1 MTKVAK
7 RARFGGREL
16 AVLLVMAG
24 VMPALAD
31 ATKTAYWTGGGDR
44 ANVNDPAN
52 WVVTNSLGVVVE
64 NGIPDVETAVVI
76 SGETDFNC
84 PVGQTLA
91 YEAITIGDCTL
102 TADCDWRGLV
112 LRPSPAYIDVPKDAY
127 IDTDFKPNQDTRVVM
142 DVTVQGGREYWFGC
156 WNSAYNRGAFAVG
169 NDKTEVYVGFG
180 NNGGGKFRPQLPNGR
195 CTIDFDKGVL
205 STNGVLAVD
214 MGAQTFQVNHTL
226 YLFAQNRIGTAVAW
240 VDQGTIRFHSCQI
253 YDNGTL
259 VRDYVPTNNGVAF
272 GLYDRVNGTFS
283 TSANAS
289 VPFSGEMK
297 SVEIN
302 GTVDLAGH
310 SLNLAD
316 TAGTGTITDSS
327 AYLDVP
333 KGYYFNTGFRP
344 NQDTR
349 VVMDVLV
356 QMAGEY
362 WCGAW
367 DTGSWSDRAFSFCN
381 DGTGVYT
388 AFVKKGSSNNGTKG
402 AVVPNGRHVLDFDK
416 GVFKVDGE
424 THTDRSAGDETYQW
438 NNSLYLFAQN
448 RTGTAKFHDNQGT
461 IRLYSCQIYT
471 NDILVCD
478 YVPAKSATAFGLYD
492 KVGGTFRALDGSGTG
507 SAGGVVAAG
516 ELHIDVSVPVVENTS
531 LEIAGAL
538 TLVKDGRGT
547 FMAAKAG
554 QSYVGGTV
562 VSNGLAKSGVGFAP
576 WGSAKSLVTVADG
589 AAFDW
594 AGVHSIASTP
604 YSFAIKGDG
613 PDGTGSLLNSVAVH
627 AGDCWRSNCIGDL
640 YLNGDAM
647 IGGCVVFGF
656 TLAES
661 YTSGSYKHALA
672 LNDHTLSIWMR
683 SDNRTIT
690 QQFFAFRGVQAISG
704 GKIVFSKAEVDGGVT
719 NSSYVSF
726 YTIPSDLNGV
736 TLEIQ
741 ESTSVNVEQPPAVG
755 TFIDGRSV
763 AGYDYYPERTTVIL
777 DVFKP
782 LTTNLLG
789 TVTLGDATHLSPVLD
804 LSALDGPFVLPA
816 SEFALGAAEGAT
828 VRVNVGARKVT
839 SKTPI
844 ISWTTS
850 PAGVSFA
857 WPDGTPASMGSL
869 VAKDDGLYA
878 VTGFMI
884 WFR

>member
-1 MTKVAK
+1 MNK
-7 RARFGGREL
+7 
-16 AVLLVMAG
+16 LVMMIG
-24 VMPALAD
+24 VAAVVLGAMPAMAEAL
-31 ATKTAYWTGGGDR
+31 KTAYWTGGGDR

-84 PVGQTLA
+84 PFGQTLD
-91 YEAITIGDCTL
+91 YESLIIGDCTL

-127 IDTDFKPNQDTRVVM
+127 IDTGFKPNQNTRVVM

-180 NNGGGKFRPQLPNGR
+180 NNGGGKFSPQLPNGR

-289 VPFSGEMK
+289 VPFTGEMAT
-297 SVEIN
+297 VEIN

-327 AYLDVP
+327 GYLDVP
-333 KGYYFNTGFRP
+333 KGYYFNTGFKP

-349 VVMDVLV
+349 VVMDVTV
-356 QMAGEY
+356 QGAVEY

-367 DTGSWSDRAFSFCN
+367 DINWNNRTFAFCN
-381 DGTGVYT
+381 DDSGVYT
-388 AFVKKGSSNNGTKG
+388 AFVKTGNANNGTIG
-402 AVVPNGRHVLDFDK
+402 SVVSNGRHVLDFDK
-416 GVFKVDGE
+416 GVFKVDGT
-424 THTDRSAGDETYQW
+424 THTDRSADGETYQW
-438 NNSLYLFAQN
+438 IYPLYLFAQN
-448 RTGTAKFHDNQGT
+448 RKGTATTLSAQGT
-461 IRLYSCQIYT
+461 IRFHSCQIYT

-478 YVPAKSATAFGLYD
+478 YVPAKSGTAFGLYD
-492 KVGGTFRALDGSGTG
+492 KVGGAFKAFSGSGAG
-507 SAGGVVAAG
+507 SVGGVVAEG
-516 ELHIDVSVPVVENTS
+516 ELHVDVCGSVENTTLAIS
-531 LEIAGAL
+531 GAL
-538 TLVKDGRGT
+538 TLIKEGVGIFR
-547 FMAAKAG
+547 AAKAG
-554 QSYVGGTV
+554 QSYTGGTV
-562 VSNGLAKSGVGFAP
+562 VSNGWAKSGVGFAP
-576 WGSAKSLVTVADG
+576 WGSAKSLVTVAAG

-594 AGVHSIASTP
+594 AGVHSPASTP
-604 YSFAIKGDG
+604 HSFVIEGDG
-613 PDGTGSLLNSVAVH
+613 PDGTGSLVNSASVH
-627 AGDCWRSNCIGDL
+627 VGNGWRSNCIGDL
-640 YLNGDAM
+640 SLTGNAT
-647 IGGCVVFGF
+647 IGGRSVFGF
-656 TLAES
+656 MLNETYPTAG
-661 YTSGSYKHALA
+661 YMHALT
-672 LNDHTLSIWMR
+672 LNGHTLSIRLR
-683 SDNRTIT
+683 SDNATMT
-690 QQFFAFRGVQAISG
+690 QQFFAFRGVKAVNGGTVAFYMESG
-704 GKIVFSKAEVDGGVT
+704 GT
-719 NSSYVSF
+719 NMPYASF
-726 YTIPSDLNGV
+726 YTTSSDLSELTVDFCETMGA
-736 TLEIQ
+736 
-741 ESTSVNVEQPPAVG
+741 NVEQTPMIG
-755 TFIDGRSV
+755 TFIDRRSV
-763 AGYDYYPERTTVIL
+763 SGYDEHPNVHIVVL
-777 DVFKP
+777 DTFKP
-782 LTTNLLG
+782 MTTNLVRN
-789 TVTLGDATHLSPVLD
+789 VTLGNATHLSPVLD

-816 SEFALGAAEGAT
+816 SDVTLGAAEGVT
-828 VRVNVGARKVT
+828 VRVNVGERRIS

-844 ISWTTS
+844 ISWTTP

-857 WPDGTPASMGSL
+857 WVDGVPANMGSL
-869 VAKDDGLYA
+869 VAGKDGLYA
-878 VTGFMI
+878 VRSFVIML
-884 WFR
+884 R